1 MESLKPVI
9 DKLENLFSKFNEH
22 FYGGELQTPI
32 ITVSPDTTKGAYG
45 WCTSWKAW
53 KQAGSEDKDAGYYE
67 INICAEH
74 LTRKFEELCGT
85 LLHEM
90 VHLWNLQN
98 GVQDTSRGGTYH
110 NKKFKE
116 VAEQHGLIIEQHPKY
131 GWTLTK
137 LNEET
142 KQFINSLG
150 DTGFGI
156 YRDSAAKIKTKKK
169 HLHRVH
175 ANMFVLVVVL
185 SSGQPKKYVFSVWIV
200 KHRWKKGNKSPTFHQ
215 KGYGKVM
222 KYAIFEGN
230 IDRLE
235 KKLKRISNKCK
246 VYGCDFR
253 YEQTGEEFRE
263 LKDEKGNKYTARFVL
278 VEAEGTA
285 VINDWEFVAELEHTE
300 KGNIITGVAGIE
312 VPERYYTTTPVC
324 EHCNSK
330 RYRKN
335 TYIVRNKTTGEFK
348 QVGKSCL
355 KDFTHGMSAEAVTQY
370 MSLFDTLI
378 EGETPEPGC
387 SYQRYVNTK
396 EYLSYVAETIRH
408 FGYTRS
414 SDEGISTAIRAL
426 DFYDAAHGR
435 AVTKEYLQDLLD
447 KMWSVNFDI
456 DSDLTVKLVSDALA
470 WVSEQEENS
479 NYIHNLKTACS
490 LEYVKGNFGLY
501 ASLFPAYN
509 RDLERTAKRKAVL
522 DIEQSSEYVG
532 EISNRITVKVQ
543 SVKCVTSWE
552 TDFGVTH
559 IYKII
564 GADGNVYTWKTGKFI
579 DDTVDEMSIT
589 GTVKA
594 HTEFRGVKQTELTR
608 CRVAA

>member
-1 MESLKPVI
+1 
-9 DKLENLFSKFNEH
+9 
-22 FYGGELQTPI
+22 
-32 ITVSPDTTKGAYG
+32 
-45 WCTSWKAW
+45 
-53 KQAGSEDKDAGYYE
+53 
-67 INICAEH
+67 
-74 LTRKFEELCGT
+74 
-85 LLHEM
+85 
-90 VHLWNLQN
+90 
-98 GVQDTSRGGTYH
+98 
-110 NKKFKE
+110 
-116 VAEQHGLIIEQHPKY
+116 
-131 GWTLTK
+131 
-137 LNEET
+137 
-142 KQFINSLG
+142 
-150 DTGFGI
+150 
-156 YRDSAAKIKTKKK
+156 
-169 HLHRVH
+169 
-175 ANMFVLVVVL
+175 
-185 SSGQPKKYVFSVWIV
+185 
-200 KHRWKKGNKSPTFHQ
+200 
-215 KGYGKVM
+215 M
-222 KYAIFEGN
+222 KYAIYEGN
-230 IDRLE
+230 LDRLE
-235 KKLKRISNKCK
+235 KKLKRIFNKCK
-246 VYGCDFR
+246 AYGCDFH

-447 KMWSVNFDI
+447 KMRSVNFDI

-501 ASLFPAYN
+501 ASLFPAYD

-532 EISNRITVKVQ
+532 EISDRITVKVQ

-564 GADGNVYTWKTGKFI
+564 GADGNVYTWKTGKYI

-594 HTEFRGVKQTELTR
+594 HTEFRGIKQTELTR
-608 CRVAA
+608 CRVAAWIEQILEFPTKLEYLAYMESLKKGRPQKFKETSFEQLESGVVRITIRKQYNNNAFPDDEKEGEK

>member
-1 MESLKPVI
+1 
-9 DKLENLFSKFNEH
+9 
-22 FYGGELQTPI
+22 
-32 ITVSPDTTKGAYG
+32 
-45 WCTSWKAW
+45 
-53 KQAGSEDKDAGYYE
+53 
-67 INICAEH
+67 
-74 LTRKFEELCGT
+74 
-85 LLHEM
+85 
-90 VHLWNLQN
+90 
-98 GVQDTSRGGTYH
+98 
-110 NKKFKE
+110 
-116 VAEQHGLIIEQHPKY
+116 
-131 GWTLTK
+131 
-137 LNEET
+137 
-142 KQFINSLG
+142 
-150 DTGFGI
+150 
-156 YRDSAAKIKTKKK
+156 
-169 HLHRVH
+169 
-175 ANMFVLVVVL
+175 
-185 SSGQPKKYVFSVWIV
+185 
-200 KHRWKKGNKSPTFHQ
+200 
-215 KGYGKVM
+215 M
-222 KYAIFEGN
+222 KYAIYEGN
-230 IDRLE
+230 LDRLE
-235 KKLKRISNKCK
+235 KKLKRIFNKCK
-246 VYGCDFR
+246 AYGCDFH

-447 KMWSVNFDI
+447 KMRSVNFDI

-501 ASLFPAYN
+501 ASLFPAYD

-532 EISNRITVKVQ
+532 EISDRITVKVQ

-564 GADGNVYTWKTGKFI
+564 GADGNVYTWKTGKYI

-594 HTEFRGVKQTELTR
+594 HTEFRGIKQTELTR
-608 CRVAA
+608 CRVAAQHPARKGETMNKLRRKNIQEVIDKLTSLQNDLESLESDVESIQDEEIEYRDNMPENLQGSERYEQADSACDSLETARDGLADLKDSIDEIISSLEDAAQQKEGDEVKKIVAAWIEQILEFPTKLEYLAYMESLKKGRPQKFKETSFEQLESGVVRITIRKQYNNNAFPDDEKEGEK